1 MQCSAYTDSKQSQ
14 AVAYSYSFAA
24 MVSGGRIMTK

>member
-14 AVAYSYSFAA
+14 AYSYSFAA